1 MRWTVSK
8 KIVVLGVIP
17 TLAAIFFLCMVLIDK
32 IRVKADVDEVKELC
46 QYVIQASKLVH
57 ELQKERGSSA
67 VYLGSGGSK
76 MKNEL
81 EENKRNTDK
90 AISSYQNS
98 MQSFDPKQY
107 GTEFDSKLTSV
118 TNQLNDLQGKR
129 SAVASLSIPKEEA
142 VRYYTTTIQCFI
154 QSFENVTLQAN
165 HPQLS
170 TPVSAYVNFI
180 SAKELAG
187 IERAVMS
194 GIAAG
199 NKPIGSSELAQ
210 WMTAWKGQEQLL
222 HNVEYLASNELSSF
236 YKSNLTG
243 QVVDKVSNIRNL
255 LVEKAG
261 EGNFGIAGDEVFDAA
276 TQRIDVLKN
285 IEEFQANEI
294 QHISGVISSD
304 ATQAVILYS
313 IIGGASIALV
323 CTLIFFTVR
332 AITKPLNKMTSL
344 ADDFSKGNIDRVV
357 DVHQKDEI
365 GDLADAFRNMQVTLK
380 SILKELGDLIQAINE
395 GMLDTRSNKSEY
407 TGSWG
412 ELLQG
417 VNGLV
422 EAFVSPINVT
432 SDYVNRIA
440 KGDIPEKIATEYK
453 GDFNKIKTDLNMLI
467 DAMNDV
473 THLSEK
479 MAVGD
484 LAIEVR
490 KRSPQDKL
498 MQALGMLID
507 AMNDVTHLSEKM
519 ATGDLTI
526 EVKERSPQDKLMQAL
541 GSMVN
546 KLNEVVTNVQ
556 TVTDGV
562 SSGSQELSS
571 SAEQLSQGATE
582 QAASVEE
589 VSSSMEEM
597 TSTIRQNADNA
608 QQTEKIA
615 KKSAED
621 AKEGGDAVAKTV
633 SAMKEIAGKISIIEE
648 IARQTNLLA
657 LNAAIEAAR
666 AGEHG
671 KGFAVVAAEVRK
683 LAERSQTAA
692 GQISHLSSS
701 SVEVAERAG
710 QLLSKIVPDIQKTSD
725 LVVEISAASSEQNKG
740 VEQINKAIQ
749 QLDTVIQQNA
759 SASEEASA
767 TSENLANQAQELKD
781 AIEFFT
787 TKSTKK
793 ANDKDVA
800 AEKRTPAAPIHKTS
814 VRHIQKAAKPHPG
827 NGERLVAAVKQGG
840 FALEMGDGHNNG
852 GDGEDA
858 EFERHSLR
866 K

>member
-17 TLAAIFFLCMVLIDK
+17 TLAAIFFLYIVLIDK
-32 IRVKADVDEVKELC
+32 IRVKADVDDVKELC

-57 ELQKERGSSA
+57 ELQKERGASA
-67 VYLGSGGSK
+67 VYVGSGGNK

-81 EENKRNTDK
+81 EDNKRNTDK
-90 AISSYQNS
+90 AISSYQNF

-107 GTEFDSKLTSV
+107 GTEFGSKLTSV
-118 TNQLNDLQGKR
+118 TNQLNDLQSKR

-187 IERAVMS
+187 IERAVMC

-199 NKPIGSSELAQ
+199 NKPIGSGELVQ
-210 WMTAWKGQEQLL
+210 WLTAWKGQEQLL
-222 HNVEYLASNELSSF
+222 HNVEYLASKELSSF

-243 QVVDKVSNIRNL
+243 QEVDKVSNIRNL

-294 QHISGVISSD
+294 KHISGGISSD

-332 AITKPLNKMTSL
+332 AITKPLNKMISL
-344 ADDFSKGNIDRVV
+344 ADDFSKGNIDREV

-365 GDLADAFRNMQVTLK
+365 GALADAFRNMQVTLK
-380 SILKELGDLIQAINE
+380 GILKELGGLIQAINE
-395 GMLDTRSNKSEY
+395 GMLDVRSNKSEY
-407 TGSWG
+407 AGSWG
-412 ELLQG
+412 ELLRG

-440 KGDIPEKIATEYK
+440 KGDIPEKIAKEYK

-479 MAVGD
+479 MA
-484 LAIEVR
+484 L
-490 KRSPQDKL
+490 
-498 MQALGMLID
+498 
-507 AMNDVTHLSEKM
+507 
-519 ATGDLTI
+519 GDLTI
-526 EVKERSPQDKLMQAL
+526 EVRERSPQDKLMQAL

-556 TVTDGV
+556 SVTDGV

-582 QAASVEE
+582 QASSVEE

-710 QLLSKIVPDIQKTSD
+710 QLLLKIVPDIQKTSD

-759 SASEEASA
+759 SASEGAST
-767 TSENLANQAQELKD
+767 TSESLANQAQELKD
-781 AIEFFT
+781 AIEFFRT
-787 TKSTKK
+787 RDT
-793 ANDKDVA
+793 DKTSGKEAVT
-800 AEKRTPAAPIHKTS
+800 EERTPAAPAHKTKVS
-814 VRHIQKAAKPHPG
+814 HIQKAAKPHPG

-840 FALEMGDGHNNG
+840 FSLEMGDGHNNG

-858 EFERHSLR
+858 EFERHSFR

>member
-412 ELLQG
+412 KLLQG

-473 THLSEK
+473 THLAEK

-490 KRSPQDKL
+490 K
-498 MQALGMLID
+498 
-507 AMNDVTHLSEKM
+507 
-519 ATGDLTI
+519 
-526 EVKERSPQDKLMQAL
+526 RSPQDKLMQAL

-621 AKEGGDAVAKTV
+621 AKEGGDAVEKTV

-840 FALEMGDGHNNG
+840 VALDMGGGCNNG

>member
-1 MRWTVSK
+1 MKWNIGK
-8 KIVVLGVIP
+8 KIVVVGVVP
-17 TLAAIFFLCMVLIDK
+17 TLAAIFFLYTVLFEK
-32 IRVKADVDEVKELC
+32 IQVKAGADVVKELC
-46 QYVIQASKLVH
+46 EYVINASKLAH
-57 ELQKERGSSA
+57 ELQKERGASA
-67 VYLGSGGSK
+67 IYAGSGGNK

-90 AISSYQNS
+90 ALSSYQS
-98 MQSFDPKQY
+98 FLASFDPKQY
-107 GTEFDSKLTSV
+107 GAEFGSKLTSV
-118 TNQLNDLQGKR
+118 TNQLNDLHGKR
-129 SAVASLSIPKEEA
+129 SAVASLSISKEDA

-154 QSFENVTLQAN
+154 QSFENVALQAN

-170 TPVSAYVNFI
+170 APVSAYVNFI

-199 NKPIGSSELAQ
+199 NKPIGSGELAQ
-210 WMTAWKGQEQLL
+210 WMTAWKGQERLF
-222 HNVEYLASNELSSF
+222 NNFEYLASKEAVTF
-236 YKSNLTG
+236 YKSNLAG
-243 QVVDKVSNIRNL
+243 PIVENVSRIRNVL
-255 LVEKAG
+255 LEKAG

-276 TQRIDVLKN
+276 TQRIDTMKS
-285 IEEFQANEI
+285 IEDNQSNEI
-294 QHISGVISSD
+294 QRLVHTVSSA
-304 ATQAVILYS
+304 ATHAVTLYS
-313 IIGGASIALV
+313 IIGGAAIALV
-323 CTLIFFTVR
+323 CTLIFLTVR
-332 AITKPLNKMTSL
+332 AITKPLNKMISL
-344 ADDFSKGNIDRVV
+344 ADDFSKGTIDR
-357 DVHQKDEI
+357 DIDIHQKDEI
-365 GDLADAFRNMQVTLK
+365 GALADAFRNMQVTMK
-380 SILKELGDLIQAINE
+380 GIIKELGGLIQAINE

-412 ELLQG
+412 ELLRG

-440 KGDIPEKIATEYK
+440 KGDIPEKITKDYK

-479 MAVGD
+479 MAV
-484 LAIEVR
+484 
-490 KRSPQDKL
+490 
-498 MQALGMLID
+498 
-507 AMNDVTHLSEKM
+507 
-519 ATGDLTI
+519 GDLTI

-556 TVTDGV
+556 TVSDGV

-582 QAASVEE
+582 QASSVEE

-621 AKEGGDAVAKTV
+621 AKEGGDAVEKTV

-701 SVEVAERAG
+701 SVEIAERAG

-759 SASEEASA
+759 SASEEAST
-767 TSENLANQAQELKD
+767 TSESLANQAQELKD

-793 ANDKDVA
+793 ANDKEVA

-840 FALEMGDGHNNG
+840 VALDMGGGRNNG

-858 EFERHSLR
+858 EFERHSIR

>member
-8 KIVVLGVIP
+8 KIVVVGLIP
-17 TLAAIFFLCMVLIDK
+17 TLAAIFFLYMVLIDK

-57 ELQKERGSSA
+57 ELQKERGASA

-81 EENKRNTDK
+81 EDGKRNTDK
-90 AISSYQNS
+90 ALTTFQTYLV
-98 MQSFDPKQY
+98 SFDAKRH
-107 GTEFDSKLTSV
+107 GAEFDSKFSAAV
-118 TNQLNDLQGKR
+118 NQLNDLQGKR
-129 SAVASLSIPKEEA
+129 SAVVSLTLSKEEA
-142 VRYYTTTIQCFI
+142 VRYYTTTVNSFI
-154 QSFENVTLQAN
+154 QSFENIALQAN
-165 HPQLS
+165 HPQIS
-170 TPVSAYVNFI
+170 VPVSAYVNFI

-187 IERAVMS
+187 IERAIMS
-194 GIAAG
+194 GIAAA
-199 NKPIGSSELAQ
+199 NKPLGAGGLTQ
-210 WMTAWKGQEQLL
+210 WMTAWKGQERLL
-222 HNVEYLASNELSSF
+222 HNVEYLASKELSSF

-243 QVVDKVSNIRNL
+243 QVADKVSNIRNL

-261 EGNFGIAGDEVFDAA
+261 EGNFGITGDEVFDAA

-323 CTLIFFTVR
+323 CTLIFFIVR
-332 AITKPLNKMTSL
+332 AITKPLNKMISL
-344 ADDFSKGNIDRVV
+344 ADDFSKGAIDREV

-365 GDLADAFRNMQVTLK
+365 GALADAFRNMQVTMK
-380 SILKELGDLIQAINE
+380 GIIKELGGLIQAVNE
-395 GMLDTRSNKSEY
+395 GMLDARSDKSEY

-412 ELLQG
+412 ELLRG
-417 VNGLV
+417 INGLV

-440 KGDIPEKIATEYK
+440 KGDIPEKIAKEYK

-484 LAIEVR
+484 LTIEVR
-490 KRSPQDKL
+490 
-498 MQALGMLID
+498 
-507 AMNDVTHLSEKM
+507 
-519 ATGDLTI
+519 
-526 EVKERSPQDKLMQAL
+526 ERSPQDKLMQAL

-556 TVTDGV
+556 TVSDGV

-582 QAASVEE
+582 QASSVEE

-621 AKEGGDAVAKTV
+621 AKEGGDAVEKTV

-710 QLLSKIVPDIQKTSD
+710 QLLLKIVPDIQKTSD

-759 SASEEASA
+759 SASEETST
-767 TSENLANQAQELKD
+767 TSERLANQAQELKD
-781 AIEFFT
+781 AIEFFRT
-787 TKSTKK
+787 RGAEKK
-793 ANDKDVA
+793 TSKETV
-800 AEKRTPAAPIHKTS
+800 AEKRTPAAPARKTKVS
-814 VRHIQKAAKPHPG
+814 HIQKATKPHPG
-827 NGERLVAAVKQGG
+827 NSERLVAAGKQSG
-840 FALEMGDGHNNG
+840 FALDMGGGHNNG

-858 EFERHSLR
+858 EFERHSPR

>member
-1 MRWTVSK
+1 MRWNVGK
-8 KIVVLGVIP
+8 KIVVVGVVP
-17 TLAAIFFLCMVLIDK
+17 TLAAIFFLCTVLLEK
-32 IRVKADVDEVKELC
+32 IQVKAGADVVKELC
-46 QYVIQASKLVH
+46 EYVINASKLAH
-57 ELQKERGSSA
+57 ELQKERGASA
-67 VYLGSGGSK
+67 VYVGSGGNK

-81 EENKRNTDK
+81 EEGKRNTDK
-90 AISSYQNS
+90 ALSSYQS
-98 MQSFDPKQY
+98 FLASFDPKQY
-107 GTEFDSKLTSV
+107 GAEFGSKLTSV
-118 TNQLNDLQGKR
+118 TNQINDLQSKR
-129 SAVASLSIPKEEA
+129 SAVASLSIPKEDA

-154 QSFENVTLQAN
+154 QSFENVALQAN

-170 TPVSAYVNFI
+170 APVSAYVNFI

-199 NKPIGSSELAQ
+199 NKPIGSGELAQ
-210 WMTAWKGQEQLL
+210 WMAAWKGQERLF
-222 HNVEYLASNELSSF
+222 NNFEYLASKEAITF
-236 YKSNLTG
+236 YKSNLAG
-243 QVVDKVSNIRNL
+243 PIVENVSRIRNVL
-255 LVEKAG
+255 LEKAG

-276 TQRIDVLKN
+276 TQRIDTLKN
-285 IEEFQANEI
+285 IEDYQSNEI
-294 QHISGVISSD
+294 QHLVGTVSSA
-304 ATQAVILYS
+304 ATHAVTLYS
-313 IIGGASIALV
+313 IIGGAAIALV
-323 CTLIFFTVR
+323 CTLIFITVR
-332 AITKPLNKMTSL
+332 AITKPLNKMISL
-344 ADDFSKGNIDRVV
+344 ADDFSKGAIDREV

-365 GDLADAFRNMQVTLK
+365 GALADAFRNMQVTLK
-380 SILKELGDLIQAINE
+380 GIIKELGGLIQAINE
-395 GMLDTRSNKSEY
+395 GMLDTRSNKAEY

-412 ELLQG
+412 ELLRG

-440 KGDIPEKIATEYK
+440 KGDIPEKIVKEYK

-473 THLSEK
+473 THLAEK

-484 LAIEVR
+484 LILEV
-490 KRSPQDKL
+490 KERSPQDKL
-498 MQALGMLID
+498 MHALNMLID

-519 ATGDLTI
+519 AAGDLTI
-526 EVKERSPQDKLMQAL
+526 EVKERSPQDKLMQSL
-541 GSMVN
+541 GSMVS

-556 TVTDGV
+556 TVADSV
-562 SSGSQELSS
+562 SSGSRELSS

-582 QAASVEE
+582 QAAAAEE
-589 VSSSMEEM
+589 VSASMEEM
-597 TSTIRQNADNA
+597 TSAIRQNADNA

-621 AKEGGDAVAKTV
+621 AKEGGDAVEKTV
-633 SAMKEIAGKISIIEE
+633 SAMKDIAGKISIIEE

-701 SVEVAERAG
+701 SVEIAERAG
-710 QLLSKIVPDIQKTSD
+710 QLILKTVPDIQKTAD
-725 LVVEISAASSEQNKG
+725 LVIEINAASSEQNKG

-759 SASEEASA
+759 SASEEAST
-767 TSENLANQAQELKD
+767 TSENLTQQAQVLKD

-787 TKSTKK
+787 TKG
-793 ANDKDVA
+793 
-800 AEKRTPAAPIHKTS
+800 AEKKTSKETVAEERTPASPTRKTKVS
-814 VRHIQKAAKPHPG
+814 RIQKATKPHPG

-840 FALEMGDGHNNG
+840 FSLEMGDGHNNG

-858 EFERHSLR
+858 EFERHSIR

>member
-1 MRWTVSK
+1 MRWNVGK
-8 KIVVLGVIP
+8 KIVVVGVVP
-17 TLAAIFFLCMVLIDK
+17 TLAAIFFLYTVLFEK
-32 IRVKADVDEVKELC
+32 IQVKVGADAVAELC
-46 QYVIQASKLVH
+46 KYTINASKLAH
-57 ELQKERGSSA
+57 ELQKERGASA
-67 VYLGSGGSK
+67 IYVGSGGNK

-81 EENKRNTDK
+81 EEDKRNTDK
-90 AISSYQNS
+90 ALSSYQS
-98 MQSFDPKQY
+98 FLASFDPKQY
-107 GTEFDSKLTSV
+107 GAEFSSKLTSV
-118 TNQLNDLQGKR
+118 TNQLNDLHGKR
-129 SAVASLSIPKEEA
+129 SAAASLSISKEDA

-154 QSFENVTLQAN
+154 QSFENVALQAN

-170 TPVSAYVNFI
+170 APVSAYVNFI

-187 IERAVMS
+187 VERAVMS

-199 NKPIGSSELAQ
+199 NKPVGSGELAQ
-210 WMTAWKGQEQLL
+210 WMAAWKGQERLF
-222 HNVEYLASNELSSF
+222 NNFEYLASKEVVTF
-236 YKSNLTG
+236 YKSNLAG
-243 QVVDKVSNIRNL
+243 PIVENVSRIRNVL
-255 LVEKAG
+255 LEKAG
-261 EGNFGIAGDEVFDAA
+261 EGNFGIAGEEVFDAA
-276 TQRIDVLKN
+276 TLRIDTLKS
-285 IEEFQANEI
+285 IEDYQSNEI
-294 QHISGVISSD
+294 QRLVGTVSS
-304 ATQAVILYS
+304 AAMRAVTTYS
-313 IIGGASIALV
+313 IIGGAAIALV
-323 CTLIFFTVR
+323 CTLIFITVR
-332 AITKPLNKMTSL
+332 AITKPLNKMISL
-344 ADDFSKGNIDRVV
+344 ADDFSKGAIDR
-357 DVHQKDEI
+357 DIDIHQKDEI
-365 GDLADAFRNMQVTLK
+365 GALADAFRNMQVTLK
-380 SILKELGDLIQAINE
+380 GILKELGGLIETVNE

-412 ELLQG
+412 ELLRG

-440 KGDIPEKIATEYK
+440 KGDIPEKIAKEYK

-484 LAIEVR
+484 LTIEVR
-490 KRSPQDKL
+490 
-498 MQALGMLID
+498 
-507 AMNDVTHLSEKM
+507 
-519 ATGDLTI
+519 
-526 EVKERSPQDKLMQAL
+526 ERSPQDKLMQAL

-710 QLLSKIVPDIQKTSD
+710 QLLLKIVPDIQKTSD

-759 SASEEASA
+759 SASEEAST
-767 TSENLANQAQELKD
+767 TSEKLANQAQELKD
-781 AIEFFT
+781 AIEFFM

-793 ANDKDVA
+793 ANDKEVA

-814 VRHIQKAAKPHPG
+814 VRHIQKATKPHPG

-840 FALEMGDGHNNG
+840 FSLEMGDGHNNG

>member
-473 THLSEK
+473 THL
-479 MAVGD
+479 A
-484 LAIEVR
+484 
-490 KRSPQDKL
+490 
-498 MQALGMLID
+498 
-507 AMNDVTHLSEKM
+507 EKM
-519 ATGDLTI
+519 ATGDLTV

-556 TVTDGV
+556 TVSDGV

-621 AKEGGDAVAKTV
+621 AKEGGDAVEKTV

-701 SVEVAERAG
+701 SVEIAERAG
-710 QLLSKIVPDIQKTSD
+710 QLLLKTVPDIQKTAD
-725 LVVEISAASSEQNKG
+725 LVIEISAASSEQNKG

-793 ANDKDVA
+793 ANDKEVA

-814 VRHIQKAAKPHPG
+814 VRHIQKAAKPHSG

-840 FALEMGDGHNNG
+840 VALDMGGGCNNG

>member
-17 TLAAIFFLCMVLIDK
+17 TLAAIFFLYMVLIDK

-142 VRYYTTTIQCFI
+142 VHYYTTTIQCFI

-187 IERAVMS
+187 IERAIMS
-194 GIAAG
+194 GIAAA
-199 NKPIGSSELAQ
+199 NKPLGAGELAQ
-210 WMTAWKGQEQLL
+210 WLTAWKGQEQLL

-243 QVVDKVSNIRNL
+243 QVVDKVSNIRNV

-323 CTLIFFTVR
+323 CTLIFLTVR
-332 AITKPLNKMTSL
+332 AITKPLNKMISL
-344 ADDFSKGNIDRVV
+344 ADDFSKGNIDREI

-380 SILKELGDLIQAINE
+380 GILKELGGLIQAINE

-412 ELLQG
+412 ELLRG

-422 EAFVSPINVT
+422 EAFVSPINAT
-432 SDYVNRIA
+432 SDCVNRIA

-473 THLSEK
+473 THLAEK

-484 LAIEVR
+484 LTIEVR
-490 KRSPQDKL
+490 
-498 MQALGMLID
+498 
-507 AMNDVTHLSEKM
+507 
-519 ATGDLTI
+519 
-526 EVKERSPQDKLMQAL
+526 ERSPQDKLMQAL

-546 KLNEVVTNVQ
+546 KVNEVVTNVQ
-556 TVTDGV
+556 TVSDGV

-582 QAASVEE
+582 QASSVEE

-621 AKEGGDAVAKTV
+621 AKEGGDAVEKTV
-633 SAMKEIAGKISIIEE
+633 SAMKEIAGKISIVEE

-692 GQISHLSSS
+692 AQISHLSSS

-710 QLLSKIVPDIQKTSD
+710 QLLSKIVPDIQKTAD

-759 SASEEASA
+759 SASGEASS

-787 TKSTKK
+787 TKSAKK
-793 ANDKDVA
+793 ANDKEVA

-814 VRHIQKAAKPHPG
+814 VRHIQKAAKPRSG
-827 NGERLVAAVKQGG
+827 KGERLVAAAKQGG

-852 GDGEDA
+852 GDVEDA
-858 EFERHSLR
+858 EFERHSIR